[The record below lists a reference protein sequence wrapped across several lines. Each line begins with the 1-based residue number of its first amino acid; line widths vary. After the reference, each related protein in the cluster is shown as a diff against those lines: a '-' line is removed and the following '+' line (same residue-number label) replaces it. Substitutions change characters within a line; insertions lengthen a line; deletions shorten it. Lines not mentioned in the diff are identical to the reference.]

1 MSVIVCATGNGSQSR
16 IVQSEAVEQ
25 ARRRQKP
32 LVFLHVVDLRQMGEL
47 DESLIPAA
55 TAELAWL
62 GNAILRLAEDRA
74 RRRGVLAESVVLY
87 GDVTTSLETFLQ
99 ERPVDLLMMGQA
111 TNEAFGAFAQKVRD
125 ELGIPVQ
132 FVAVEGS
139 SGGTTQHAT

>member
-1 MSVIVCATGNGSQSR
+1 MSLIVCATGNGSQSR
-16 IVQSEAVEQ
+16 KVQSEAVEE
-25 ARRRQKP
+25 ARRQQKP

-55 TAELAWL
+55 TTELAWL

-74 RRRGVLAESVVLY
+74 RRRGVHAESVVLY
-87 GDVTTSLETFLQ
+87 GDVATSLETFLR
-99 ERPVDLLMMGQA
+99 EKPVDLLLMGKA

-132 FVAVEGS
+132 FVTL
-139 SGGTTQHAT
+139 GG